1 MLRVFL
7 VEDESI
13 IRETLRDT
21 VPWAQCGYSFVGEAS
36 DGEMALPLIRKT
48 TPDVLIT
55 DIRMPFMDGLELS
68 RRVLEEFPD
77 MKIIII
83 SGYDD
88 FDYAQKAIDIGVERY
103 LLKPITK
110 NTLIGVLQSVR
121 EKAEEELA
129 RKQDSARML
138 ENKEYER
145 YARRDFF
152 ERMVTG
158 KLPEQR
164 IHEEAAQMGLNLRA
178 ESYALAFLA
187 VMPEKPDAE
196 AAVSETLDRV
206 RGELLESIREI
217 SGCVP
222 VVWNLSACLVLVCS
236 AKAKIQYTLDKLT
249 AVTRICCEG
258 SSQPLGW
265 HIALGEPADS
275 IMQLPERFREVSRLW
290 AYRYLMPQQ
299 NVLTNRPVAG
309 QGSLDQ
315 LDAGKLNPRILMSVM
330 QSAAAEEIP
339 NFVSEYLREVGQAL
353 ESAAFCQYLTLSVR
367 FTAMEFAA
375 GLGVSQQQLGQ
386 ELDTLGRPMTAE
398 ELKIYMTEALRKAV
412 QHRENN
418 STGRYRGILNQA
430 AAFIDEHFSDEKLSL
445 NQVAREVN
453 ISPNYLSAMFSQE
466 MGCTFVEYVTARRM
480 ERAKQLLRS
489 SDLRSGE
496 VAAAVGYKDPHYFSF
511 LFKKT
516 QGCTPRDY
524 RAGGKQG

>member
-1 MLRVFL
+1 MLRVFF

-36 DGEMALPLIRKT
+36 DGEMALPLIRNT
-48 TPDVLIT
+48 RPDVLIT

-68 RRVLEEFPD
+68 RQVLDEFPD

-88 FDYAQKAIDIGVERY
+88 FEYAQKAIDIGVERY

-110 NTLIGVLQSVR
+110 NTLIGVLRAVR
-121 EKAEEELA
+121 EKAEEENA
-129 RKQDSARML
+129 RKQDSARL
-138 ENKEYER
+138 LDDKEYVR

-158 KLPEQR
+158 KLPEAR
-164 IHEEAAQMGLNLRA
+164 IHEEAAQIGLDLRA
-178 ESYALAFLA
+178 EAYALAFLSI
-187 VMPEKPDAE
+187 MPEKPDGE
-196 AAVSETLDRV
+196 EAVSDRLDRI

-217 SGCVP
+217 PGCVP
-222 VVWNLSACLVLVCS
+222 VVWNLSASLVLICS
-236 AKAKIQYTLDKLT
+236 AKSRIRQNLEKLT
-249 AVTRICCEG
+249 EATRAACDGCAQTL
-258 SSQPLGW
+258 SW
-265 HIALGEPADS
+265 HIALSEPADS
-275 IMQLPERFREVSRLW
+275 MAQLPERFREVSRLW
-290 AYRYLMPQQ
+290 AYRHLMPHQ
-299 NVLTNRPVAG
+299 NVLTNRHVTG
-309 QGSLDQ
+309 QGDLGQ
-315 LDAGKLNPRILMSVM
+315 LDAGKLNPKILMSVM

-339 NFVSEYLREVGQAL
+339 SFVLEYLREVSLGL

-367 FTAMEFAA
+367 FTAMEYVAS
-375 GLGVSQQQLGQ
+375 LGASQQEFGR
-386 ELDTLGRPMTAE
+386 ELDELGRPMTAE
-398 ELKIYMTEALRKAV
+398 ELAEYMTGVLRKAI

-418 STGRYRGILNQA
+418 STGRYRGILTQA
-430 AAFIDEHFSDEKLSL
+430 AAFIDDNFSDEKLSL

-480 ERAKQLLRS
+480 ERARELLRTS
-489 SDLRSGE
+489 ELRSGE

-516 QGCTPRDY
+516 QGWTPRDY
-524 RAGGKQG
+524 RAGGKLL